1 MADSLQN
8 KFTPSKLWENALLDS
23 YELHMDPTSHIAPVK
38 LFHYLIHAMPLSE
51 SERDHLQKCSYCQ
64 SLLEEWDTYV
74 DPGMIHAA

>member
-1 MADSLQN
+1 MCL
-8 KFTPSKLWENALLDS
+8 LWLILVES
-23 YELHMDPTSHIAPVK
+23 SRSIHMDPTSHIAPVK